1 MTMIADYCQYD
12 CPITFKLGSLE
23 AVISN
28 VVNDPNCMHINW
40 TVMLAGIVYSSDSD
54 KVIVV
59 CMHASI

>member
-1 MTMIADYCQYD
+1 MTMIEDYCQHD

-28 VVNDPNCMHINW
+28 VVNDPNCNW

-54 KVIVV
+54 KAIVE